1 MISRE
6 ISRGLFQ
13 NRFLNLSLISRFPL
27 YVRFPA
33 IRGNRLSGRTLRQY
47 PLQDCTLGRSI

>member
-13 NRFLNLSLISRFPL
+13 NPFLNLSLISRFPL

-33 IRGNRLSGRTLRQY
+33 IRGNRLSVRTLKNI
-47 PLQDCTLGRSI
+47 LFHIGL